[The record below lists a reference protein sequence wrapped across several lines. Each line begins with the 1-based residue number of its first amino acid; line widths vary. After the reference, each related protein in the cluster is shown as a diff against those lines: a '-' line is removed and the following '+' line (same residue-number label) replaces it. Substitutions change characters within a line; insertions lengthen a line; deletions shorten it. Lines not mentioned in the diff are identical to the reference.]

1 MPAPAQHNR
10 RAGAA
15 SGTVI
20 TVSGQSGTFAMEHN
34 SAATLNLYASIS
46 AISGAGASITFG
58 IAFDSDA
65 GGATYPVGGFGAA
78 TTGSALTTTG
88 TDVLAA
94 SATPPRTGRGDTR
107 FYRITWTVAGTSP
120 SITVSFYTDN

>member
-1 MPAPAQHNR
+1 MPAPALHNR
-10 RAGAA
+10 RVGTP

-20 TVSGQSGTFAMEHN
+20 TTSGQSGTLVMESN
-34 SAATLNLYASIS
+34 GAATLNLYASIS

-65 GGATYPVGGFGAA
+65 GGATFPVGGFGAA
-78 TTGSALTTTG
+78 TTGTALTTTG

-94 SATPPRTGRGDTR
+94 SATRTLTGRGDTR
-107 FYRITWTVAGTSP
+107 FYRISWTVAGTSP
-120 SITVSFYTDN
+120 SITVTFYTDN